1 MRGHNILKKKYANIN
16 GKVSK
21 DIWQSM
27 FRYFAMYVDSVFYI
41 HFHHVFMVVRH
52 EVAWTTSIELLNKL
66 GRE

>member
-1 MRGHNILKKKYANIN
+1 
-16 GKVSK
+16 
-21 DIWQSM
+21 M
-27 FRYFAMYVDSVFYI
+27 FRYFAMYVDSVFYS

>member
-1 MRGHNILKKKYANIN
+1 
-16 GKVSK
+16 
-21 DIWQSM
+21 M
-27 FRYFAMYVDSVFYI
+27 FRYLAMYVDSVFYI